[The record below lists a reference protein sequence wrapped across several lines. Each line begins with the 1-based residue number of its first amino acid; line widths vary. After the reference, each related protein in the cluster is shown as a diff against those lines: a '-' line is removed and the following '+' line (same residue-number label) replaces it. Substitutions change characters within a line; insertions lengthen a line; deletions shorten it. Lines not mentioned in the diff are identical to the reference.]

1 MESLHTRFDFPG
13 RNGCYSSFRWNHTH
27 FTGCEEEK
35 EGYSKQPW
43 WKFWKK
49 PWETNGE
56 GSRKRIFR
64 FENKQWAQDVDNEK
78 GNYDYLLGCDID
90 HAIPEVRAELL
101 RWGKWFLDETHVDGF
116 RLDAVK
122 HISAEFYRDWWLP
135 EMRRHAGRNL
145 FAVGEYLWGDV
156 SRLNAYLDRVNRSMS
171 LFDFPLHYKF
181 RDASV
186 AIHENREFD
195 LRTLFSG
202 TFVEERPEHAVTF
215 VDNHDTQVGGG
226 DLESPVLWEF
236 QVAAYAFVLLRGKG
250 FPCVFWRDLYGVGE
264 NRDGIVRDLSR
275 LLKIRQLSAKG
286 EDVPVVD
293 KGKNL
298 VGFVRLGTEGDA
310 CSGLVCVISNS
321 KEDRR
326 FPFGFP
332 DRFRGRRFRCVIG
345 DRPNVTV
352 NESGFAD
359 FSVGPNRCSV
369 FIPEEAAQQLDR
381 MG

>member
-1 MESLHTRFDFPG
+1 
-13 RNGCYSSFRWNHTH
+13 
-27 FTGCEEEK
+27 
-35 EGYSKQPW
+35 
-43 WKFWKK
+43 
-49 PWETNGE
+49 
-56 GSRKRIFR
+56 
-64 FENKQWAQDVDNEK
+64 
-78 GNYDYLLGCDID
+78 
-90 HAIPEVRAELL
+90 
-101 RWGKWFLDETHVDGF
+101 
-116 RLDAVK
+116 
-122 HISAEFYRDWWLP
+122 
-135 EMRRHAGRNL
+135 
-145 FAVGEYLWGDV
+145 
-156 SRLNAYLDRVNRSMS
+156 MS

-181 RDASV
+181 RNASV
-186 AIHENREFD
+186 AIRENQEFD

-236 QVAAYAFVLLRGKG
+236 QVAAYAFVLLRWKG
-250 FPCVFWRDLYGVGE
+250 LPCVFWRDFYGVGE
-264 NRDGIVRDLSR
+264 NKEGIVRDLAR
-275 LLKIRQLSAKG
+275 LLNIRQLSAKG
-286 EDVPVVD
+286 DETRGVD
-293 KGKNL
+293 KGPNL

-332 DRFRGRRFRCVIG
+332 ERFRGRRFRCVIG

-352 NESGFAD
+352 NKSGFAD

-381 MG
+381 MEKIRLRPQCIV